1 MRNIEDKPLYNVV
14 TALYRGFSMLEFLNF
29 INENIIWG
37 APMIAVFLFVGVFY
51 TAKLRF
57 ANFTRLSDIF
67 RATVLAKGT
76 RKSDGSNLSPFQ
88 TLTAALATTL
98 GTGNIVA
105 VGAAVAIGG
114 AGTVFWLILSA
125 MVGMATCY
133 GETVLGMKYREKKAD
148 GSYFGGAFFYIA
160 KGLKNQKA
168 GRLYAVLC
176 LLASLG
182 MGNMT
187 QLNAMSCAVKSAF
200 GVPTYI
206 CGIAGALF
214 IFSVIAGGIRRFGKV
229 TEKLVPIFSFLYIGG
244 CLLVIGLNYREIPA
258 VIQRIFAEAFDFKAG
273 VCGIFGSVAMNA
285 MSWGFRRGIFSN
297 EAGLGTG
304 VMLHCTSSGNDAEKQ
319 GLWAMVQVF
328 FDTVIMCTLTALALL
343 VTGADKIAAD
353 GTSNAVAAFSGVMG
367 DYAGGFIAV
376 CIAFFALTTASGWWV
391 YGERCLEYLF
401 GGKGK
406 GIFTVAFIIAAFV
419 GAVMKLETVWAL
431 ADLLN
436 GLMALPNLT
445 AMLCL
450 SGEVTAEWKDER
462 QKGGLKRNKR
472 KSA

>member
-1 MRNIEDKPLYNVV
+1 MP
-14 TALYRGFSMLEFLNF
+14 EFLNF
-29 INENIIWG
+29 VNENIIWG
-37 APMIAVFLFVGVFY
+37 APMIAVFLLVGVFY
-51 TAKLRF
+51 TVKLRF
-57 ANFTRLSDIF
+57 AQFTRLPDIF
-67 RATVLAKGT
+67 RCTVLAKGT

-125 MVGMATCY
+125 MLGMATCY
-133 GETVLGMKYREKKAD
+133 GETVLGMKYREKKGD

-160 KGLKNQKA
+160 KGLKSEKA
-168 GRLYAVLC
+168 GKIYAALC

-187 QLNAMSCAVKSAF
+187 QLNAMSGAIKSTF
-200 GVPTYI
+200 GVPD
-206 CGIAGALF
+206 CVSGIAGALF
-214 IFSVIAGGIRRFGKV
+214 IFAVIAGGVQRFGKV

-244 CLLVIGLNYREIPA
+244 CLLVIAVNFKEIPA
-258 VIQRIFAEAFDFKAG
+258 VFARIFSEAFDFKAG

-285 MSWGFRRGIFSN
+285 VSWGFRRGIFSN

-304 VMLHCTSSGNDAEKQ
+304 VMLHCTSSGSDAEKQ

-328 FDTVIMCTLTALALL
+328 FDTVVMCTLTALALL
-343 VTGADKIAAD
+343 VTGADKIASD
-353 GTSNAVAAFSGVMG
+353 GTTNAVAAFSGVMG
-367 DYAGGFIAV
+367 DYAGWFIAV

-391 YGERCLEYLF
+391 YGERCVQYLF

-406 GIFTVAFIIAAFV
+406 SIFTAAFIAAAFV
-419 GAVMKLETVWAL
+419 GAVMRLETVWAL

-436 GLMALPNLT
+436 GLMALPNLA

-450 SGEVTAEWKDER
+450 SGEVTALWRGEKR
-462 QKGGLKRNKR
+462 KNGLKRRKR
-472 KSA
+472 HGKAADGVRF